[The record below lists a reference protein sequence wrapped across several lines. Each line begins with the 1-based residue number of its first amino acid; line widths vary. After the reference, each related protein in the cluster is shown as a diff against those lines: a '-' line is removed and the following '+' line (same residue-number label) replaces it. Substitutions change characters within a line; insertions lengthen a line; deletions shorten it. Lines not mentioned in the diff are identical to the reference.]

1 MKCQRKSILSSE
13 NYILYMSSSESF
25 TLSAKHQYCSYRKSE
40 DSSFSKP
47 ASTSDLRPAE
57 LEVGAGTSDHVNNTK
72 IEDFDT
78 RVEESPKKKKEKKQ
92 KHKKSEVNEVKDQKH
107 TLNSSEGD
115 NERRMWINK
124 NTSTPVEESSKKK
137 KEEKKHKKSEINEVK
152 DKKQTLDSSEGDNE
166 RSKRRVNENVSI
178 PAIDITASTSHDLS
192 GQEEVKKGKKR
203 KKKRHHEDKM
213 KMSDERLKAYG
224 INPKKYKYM
233 KKEELFRF
241 KAKETE

>member
-1 MKCQRKSILSSE
+1 MK
-13 NYILYMSSSESF
+13 
-25 TLSAKHQYCSYRKSE
+25 
-40 DSSFSKP
+40 D
-47 ASTSDLRPAE
+47 
-57 LEVGAGTSDHVNNTK
+57 
-72 IEDFDT
+72 
-78 RVEESPKKKKEKKQ
+78 KKQ
-92 KHKKSEVNEVKDQKH
+92 

-152 DKKQTLDSSEGDNE
+152 DKKQMLDSNEGDNE
-166 RSKRRVNENVSI
+166 RSKRVNENVSI
-178 PAIDITASTSHDLS
+178 PATVVTASTSHELS

-233 KKEELFRF
+233 KKEEMFRF
-241 KAKETE
+241 KAKEME